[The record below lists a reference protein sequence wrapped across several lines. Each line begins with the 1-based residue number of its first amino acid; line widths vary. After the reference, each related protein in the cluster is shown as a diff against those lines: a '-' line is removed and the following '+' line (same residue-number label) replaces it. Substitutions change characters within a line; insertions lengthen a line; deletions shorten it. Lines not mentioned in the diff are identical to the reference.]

1 MGVAKAEEQN
11 IGAAA
16 LRIVSRMIDE
26 GLEDPLSAV
35 TPGGSTGGS
44 SDDRKRDLRRA
55 SSIICWICSGER
67 ILSMA
72 LYPDADQRIDL
83 VRRPRPGNGGLE
95 VLQARADLLKLVGA
109 QLRKPPQTLR
119 LCRQRI
125 DAVAQSIYERLNCG
139 LRRLAI
145 ASVEFGPCTLKR
157 DLAQYGA
164 GADGFL

>member
-1 MGVAKAEEQN
+1 M
-11 IGAAA
+11 IP
-16 LRIVSRMIDE
+16 SRHE

-44 SDDRKRDLRRA
+44 SDDRTRDLRRA

-67 ILSMA
+67 ILAMA

-83 VRRPRPGNGGLE
+83 VRRPRRGNGGRE

-109 QLRKPPQTLR
+109 QLRKPPQSLR

-125 DAVAQSIYERLNCG
+125 DAVAQSIYERLDQR
-139 LRRLAI
+139 LRRLAV
-145 ASVEFGPCTLKR
+145 ASVKLVPHTLKP
-157 DLAQYGA
+157 DLAQ
-164 GADGFL
+164 